1 MTPASFTPA
10 ARYDVFNGDA
20 DGICALHQLRLARP
34 ADDAV
39 LVTGVKRD
47 IELLRQVPSGAG
59 YVVVLDISLDA
70 NTAELRRVLD
80 GGATVDYY
88 DHHAAD
94 DAFPHPGLRL
104 HWDPAPDVCTS
115 ILVDRQLGGRYRRW
129 AVVAAYGDNLMGVAC
144 ALARG
149 AGVREDGAAALAQLG
164 QVINYNAYGDSLAD
178 LHMAPAALYRALA
191 GYADPFQFIAD
202 SDDYCALC
210 AGYHDDCARLQ
221 ALRPHWER
229 SGGAVYLL
237 PDAPWARRISGV
249 LANRLAA
256 QHPGASFAILG
267 ERPDGSY
274 VVSVRSGLP
283 GAYSACEL
291 CRRFDTGGGRMAAAG
306 INRLPG
312 AQLAQ
317 FIDQFRQHFE
327 LEGMGCPAA

>member
-1 MTPASFTPA
+1 MKPTIAPA

-20 DGICALHQLRLARP
+20 DGICALHQLRLVRP

-47 IELLRQVPSGAG
+47 IALLRQVPTGARH
-59 YVVVLDISLDA
+59 VVVLDISLDA
-70 NTAELRRVLD
+70 NTADLRRVLD

-94 DAFPHPGLRL
+94 DAFPHSGLRL
-104 HWDPAPDVCTS
+104 HWDPTPDVCTS
-115 ILVDRQLGGRYRRW
+115 ILVDRQLGGRHRRW
-129 AVVAAYGDNLMGVAC
+129 AVVAAYGDNLMGVAS

-149 AGVREDGAAALAQLG
+149 AGVREQGAAALAHLG
-164 QVINYNAYGDSLAD
+164 QVINYNAYGDSEAD
-178 LHMAPAALYRALA
+178 LHLPPATLYRALA
-191 GYADPFQFIAD
+191 PYADPFQFIAD
-202 SDDYCALC
+202 SEEYRLLS
-210 AGYHDDCARLQ
+210 AGYREDCQRLQ
-221 ALRPHWER
+221 AARPHWER

-267 ERPDGSY
+267 ERADGSF
-274 VVSVRSGLP
+274 VVSVRSGAP
-283 GAYSACEL
+283 GAYSACDL

-312 AQLAQ
+312 AQLDR
-317 FIDQFRQHFE
+317 FIDAFRQHFE
-327 LEGMGCPAA
+327 LDGVACQAG

>member
-1 MTPASFTPA
+1 MTPTILTSA

-20 DGICALHQLRLARP
+20 DGICALHQLRLVRP

-39 LVTGVKRD
+39 LITGVKRD
-47 IELLRQVPSGAG
+47 IALLRQVPSGARH
-59 YVVVLDISLDA
+59 VVVLDISLDA
-70 NTAELRRVLD
+70 NTADLRRVLD

-94 DAFPHPGLRL
+94 DAFAHPGLRL
-104 HWDPAPDVCTS
+104 HWDPTPDVCTS

-129 AVVAAYGDNLMGVAC
+129 AVVAAYGDNLLGVAG
-144 ALARG
+144 ALARD
-149 AGVREDGAAALAQLG
+149 AGVREQGAAALAHLG
-164 QVINYNAYGDSLAD
+164 QVINYNAYGDSVDD

-191 GYADPFQFIAD
+191 PYADPFQFIAE
-202 SDDYCALC
+202 SEPYQVLC
-210 AGYHDDCARLQ
+210 AGYRDDCARLQ
-221 ALRPHWER
+221 ALRPHWETG
-229 SGGAVYLL
+229 GGAVYLL
-237 PDAPWARRISGV
+237 PDAPWARRVSGV

-256 QHPGASFAILG
+256 QRPGASFAILG
-267 ERPDGSY
+267 ERADGSF

-283 GAYSACEL
+283 RSYSACDL

-312 AQLAQ
+312 AQLGQ

-327 LEGMGCPAA
+327 LEAMACQAG

>member
-1 MTPASFTPA
+1 MHATLTPA

-20 DGICALHQLRLARP
+20 DGICALHQLRLVRP

-47 IELLRQVPSGAG
+47 IALLRQVPAGARH
-59 YVVVLDISLDA
+59 VVVLDISLDA
-70 NTAELRRVLD
+70 NTPELRRVLD

-104 HWDPAPDVCTS
+104 HWDPTPDVCTS
-115 ILVDRQLGGRYRRW
+115 ILVDRRLGGRYRRW
-129 AVVAAYGDNLMGVAC
+129 AVVGAFGDNLMGVAST
-144 ALARG
+144 LARG
-149 AGVREDGAAALAQLG
+149 AGVRERDAAALAQLG
-164 QVINYNAYGDSLAD
+164 QVINYNAYGDCVAD
-178 LHMAPAALYRALA
+178 LHVAPAALYRALA
-191 GYADPFQFIAD
+191 PYADPLQFIAD
-202 SDDYCALC
+202 SEEYRLLC

-229 SGGAVYLL
+229 NGGAVYLL

-249 LANRLAA
+249 LANRLAV

-267 ERPDGSY
+267 ERADGSY
-274 VVSVRSGLP
+274 MVSVRSGMP
-283 GAYSACEL
+283 GAYSACDL
-291 CRRFDTGGGRMAAAG
+291 CRRFETGGGRMAAAG

-312 AQLAQ
+312 ARLDH
-317 FIDQFRQHFE
+317 FIDEFRQHFE
-327 LEGMGCPAA
+327 LEGMACQAG